1 MENAFQLIVYVEMVT
16 DDFYEIYCLFNG
28 THQDVT
34 GHREVVHSYDIPY
47 PYIVQDPYLRS
58 RNSQQRMSRVILRYV
73 GYSSGVSPMPF

>member
-47 PYIVQDPYLRS
+47 PYIVQDRT
-58 RNSQQRMSRVILRYV
+58 
-73 GYSSGVSPMPF
+73 